1 MWLTPAM
8 ILLALSEPPTML
20 AAGPPGLIFVAEP
33 IVTRQ
38 TAFSVPFQ
46 VERAQNPAQEPVEVQ
61 LYLSTDQARTWQ
73 LYSKVR
79 PDQKSFLFRCAGDGQ
94 YWLMVRTVD
103 KLGALHPSGDRAP
116 ILRVVV
122 DTIPP
127 NLQLRATRGSDGQ
140 ITAQWE
146 IQDAN
151 LKPESLIIQYRVAP
165 TQPWQAVAV
174 DQQNLRYAGPVLT
187 GEVTWWPNATAGSI
201 QVRAEVIDAA
211 GNPAVSHAQVP
222 LDAVVSPPPRTTLAS
237 ASADA
242 QNHAFRQADA
252 APLIAGQAGPPP
264 AAPVAGP
271 APYTVRSL
279 RFELDY
285 DAAAA
290 GPLGPARAEVW
301 CTADGGS
308 HWSLWTVSQTNRA
321 PVRVQ
326 VPGPGTYGFR
336 LVFRNAAGQGDSP
349 PQQGDRPECSIQ
361 VDPNPP
367 TGRIRDV
374 RALLP

>member
-1 MWLTPAM
+1 
-8 ILLALSEPPTML
+8 ML
-20 AAGPPGLIFVAEP
+20 AAGPPGLTFVSEP

-38 TAFSVPFQ
+38 MAFSVPFQ
-46 VERAQNPAQEPVEVQ
+46 VEQAQNPAQEPVEVQ
-61 LYLSTDQARTWQ
+61 LHLSTDQARTWQ

-79 PDQKSFLFRCAGDGQ
+79 PDQKSFLFRCAGDGE
-94 YWLMVRTVD
+94 YWFTVRTLD
-103 KLGALHPSGDRAP
+103 KAGALHPSVDRAP

-122 DTIPP
+122 DTLPP

-140 ITAQWE
+140 IIAQWE

-151 LKPESLIIQYRVAP
+151 LKPESLIVQYRVSP

-174 DQQNLRYAGPVLT
+174 DRQNMRYAGPVLT
-187 GEVTWWPNATAGSI
+187 GEVTWWPNATTGSI

-211 GNPAVSHAQVP
+211 GNPAVSHAQVA
-222 LDAVVSPPPRTTLAS
+222 LDAAAAPPARTTLAS
-237 ASADA
+237 ANADT
-242 QNHAFRQADA
+242 QNNAFHQANP
-252 APLIAGQAGPPP
+252 APLIAGQAGPP
-264 AAPVAGP
+264 AAAASAPSTPVAGA

-290 GPLGPARAEVW
+290 APLGPARAEVW
-301 CTADGGS
+301 CTPDGGS
-308 HWSLWTVSQTNRA
+308 HWNLWTVSETNRS

-326 VPGPGTYGFR
+326 VPAPGTYGFR
-336 LVFRNAAGQGDSP
+336 LAFRNAAGQGDPP
-349 PQQGDRPECSIQ
+349 PQGGDRPECLIQ

-367 TGRIRDV
+367 SGRIRDV
-374 RALLP
+374 RSLLP